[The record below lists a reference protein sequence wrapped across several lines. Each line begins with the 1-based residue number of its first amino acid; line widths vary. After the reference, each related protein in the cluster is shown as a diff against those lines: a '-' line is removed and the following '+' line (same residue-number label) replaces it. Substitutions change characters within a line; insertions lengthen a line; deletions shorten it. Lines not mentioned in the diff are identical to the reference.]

1 MPRISSMP
9 PRFRLSLRETPDFA
23 AIWRVSPLR
32 VEAQT
37 VGTSVQRLHDGDVGD
52 AAALAHR
59 LQAEALAAAVE
70 RMNERGHQL
79 CARRAQW
86 MAQGDRP
93 AVNVEAGG
101 IRSELLHPGERDWGE
116 RLVDLV
122 QVELVHASART
133 FERDARRADRLVEH
147 DDGIAGG

>member
-9 PRFRLSLRETPDFA
+9 PRFRLSFRETPDFA
-23 AIWRVSPLR
+23 WIWRVSPLR

-59 LQAEALAAAVE
+59 LQAEALAFAVE

-79 CARRAQW
+79 RARRAEW
-86 MAQGDRP
+86 MAQGDCA
-93 AVNVEAGG
+93 AVNVDAGG
-101 IRSELLHPGERDWGE
+101 IRFELLQPSERDRSE

-122 QVELVHASART
+122 
-133 FERDARRADRLVEH
+133 
-147 DDGIAGG
+147 